1 MTYSYLSIKKGR
13 IWLMSYNDNK
23 TRIRIVMQL
32 QEARIGDP
40 SRLESIKE
48 SLAAGKE
55 LAESDV
61 QYLKQTSGQ
70 LKTAIEHQMMCDW
83 AIDFVHKF
91 QEKKKKKEFTIDEIQ
106 KSLEN
111 EKKTIKVDQRFL
123 DQITTKFKQL
133 GEQEKKAKW
142 TLGLISQLKQAKIGD
157 ADKLDQISRTI
168 KSGKLVDEID
178 KKYLSEKK
186 MQFKKVVENKTKV
199 SWSIDAIKKF
209 QETEAKHS
217 NKLEKLRN
225 AVEQGKTIS
234 ENEQN
239 YLNARYEKLRHVVE
253 ERNKIIWTIQTI
265 EKLRQF
271 QIGDSTKYDSIK
283 QLLEEEI
290 PIPEND
296 VNYLKEQ
303 YKMLRQVI
311 NYKTKLELVV
321 GLVDDLQAT
330 EIGDSQRL
338 ATIKKSIEEGK
349 PIEESEITY
358 LKQKYKIFDIIAKN
372 SEKEYQTDKTQKD
385 EVDYNLV
392 LNELNEAITKLQIL
406 QCKVPA

>member
-1 MTYSYLSIKKGR
+1 M
-13 IWLMSYNDNK
+13 
-23 TRIRIVMQL
+23 
-32 QEARIGDP
+32 
-40 SRLESIKE
+40 
-48 SLAAGKE
+48 
-55 LAESDV
+55 
-61 QYLKQTSGQ
+61 
-70 LKTAIEHQMMCDW
+70 
-83 AIDFVHKF
+83 
-91 QEKKKKKEFTIDEIQ
+91 
-106 KSLEN
+106 
-111 EKKTIKVDQRFL
+111 
-123 DQITTKFKQL
+123 
-133 GEQEKKAKW
+133 
-142 TLGLISQLKQAKIGD
+142 
-157 ADKLDQISRTI
+157 
-168 KSGKLVDEID
+168 
-178 KKYLSEKK
+178 
-186 MQFKKVVENKTKV
+186 
-199 SWSIDAIKKF
+199 
-209 QETEAKHS
+209 
-217 NKLEKLRN
+217 
-225 AVEQGKTIS
+225 
-234 ENEQN
+234 
-239 YLNARYEKLRHVVE
+239 
-253 ERNKIIWTIQTI
+253 TIQTI